1 MDLCFIRGVEVR
13 EILVVSVFTFLVSG
27 ETPAHFRGD
36 SNRNALRCVSS
47 AYNDAVLQRCR
58 LKYHRFFADGLNTHA
73 MINRTG
79 LPFREVTPGMFSF
92 GKTQSRMLPYQ
103 HAYRRQYFVKPPKYA
118 ALPTSL
124 HSCDSYK
131 FGIHKLPE
139 EGRIADDDLGPCPT
153 LLKGPFLCSR
163 VHFRAWRRR
172 QREVR
177 HELQTHTHMCTY
189 PCCHR
194 IFVVNRCN
202 RCSNRQAHAAHCRP
216 LCDDHSTPHIRR
228 LFRRIIR
235 PSTADL
241 LWLAHETRTHIKLD

>member
-1 MDLCFIRGVEVR
+1 MDLCFIRGVEAR
-13 EILVVSVFTFLVSG
+13 EVLVASVFTFLVRVES
-27 ETPAHFRGD
+27 PAGFRD
-36 SNRNALRCVSS
+36 DINRNALRCVSS

-58 LKYHRFFADGLNTHA
+58 LKYHMFFAVQLGTSP

-79 LPFREVTPGMFSF
+79 LPFREVPPAMFSF
-92 GKTQSRMLPYQ
+92 GNTQSRMLPYQ
-103 HAYRRQYFVKPPKYA
+103 HAYRHQFFAEHPLRCLDEDLYKYA
-118 ALPTSL
+118 IYPMPPT
-124 HSCDSYK
+124 
-131 FGIHKLPE
+131 G
-139 EGRIADDDLGPCPT
+139 EGRIADDVLGPCPT
-153 LLKGPFLCSR
+153 LLQGQGPALCSR
-163 VHFRAWRRR
+163 MHFRAWRRR

-189 PCCHR
+189 PCCHH

-241 LWLAHETRTHIKLD
+241 LWLAHETRTHNIKPD